1 MIGKEEEMEEQTAAE
16 RDSGAGEASASPP
29 PGGNAPE
36 ETPPEDIREEPPA
49 VEKMSPEELKAVLLR
64 FGWQAQKEEPKPVHA
79 PAEKHEDIR
88 EIFSGIS
95 EAVLNEI
102 FSEDELR
109 ELEEDGTK
117 VFFTEEVH
125 EPDEVTGETGA
136 DDQASDTDSTAV
148 ISTPAQL
155 REAGKGSPANETGG
169 TAPQAAPAGSLRRRR
184 YRTGCMG
191 ALLYFAFVLC
201 ISVMLAA
208 AGWLAANDVLSLNK
222 PELSAEITVREGES
236 IDEIAGDLEQ
246 AGIIKYKRLFKLFAK
261 ISKVEEKNKIDP
273 GTYTLSSSLDY
284 RAIIT
289 GMQQGIDWAS
299 LEKESVRVLIPEGR
313 TMAQTFAILEE
324 AGVCSADQLTECAT
338 EHDFEYRFLSE
349 DTLGDEKRL
358 EGYLFPDTYDFYLDS
373 APETVIVKL
382 LDNFNSR
389 VTEEMYQQAERMGYS
404 MHDIVTIA
412 SLIEKEAGA
421 DSERA
426 TIASVIYNR
435 LNSNYYPYLEI
446 DATVL
451 YALGETKTDISREEL
466 NIDSPYNTYNHEGLP
481 PGAIANPGLA
491 SIRAALAP
499 EETGYYFYALGK
511 NGTHEFFSTY
521 SQFSSFINSSEFG
534 G

>member
-1 MIGKEEEMEEQTAAE
+1 MIGKEEETEQLT
-16 RDSGAGEASASPP
+16 PP
-29 PGGNAPE
+29 ETDPGGGDAPLPSEPGSAAPE
-36 ETPPEDIREEPPA
+36 EPTPEEVREEPKA
-49 VEKMSPEELKAVLLR
+49 AEKMSPEELKAVLLR
-64 FGWQAQKEEPKPVHA
+64 YGWQAQKEEPKPVHVRR
-79 PAEKHEDIR
+79 EKHEDIR
-88 EIFSGIS
+88 EIFGGIS
-95 EAVLNEI
+95 EDVLNEI
-102 FSEDELR
+102 FSEEELK
-109 ELEEDGTK
+109 EFEEDGTK
-117 VFFTEEVH
+117 VYSGEDTPQPEKAGEVETEE
-125 EPDEVTGETGA
+125 
-136 DDQASDTDSTAV
+136 DDGGNTAV
-148 ISTPAQL
+148 ISTPDQL
-155 REAGKGSPANETGG
+155 REAGRVSAAHEPRKAEAQTET
-169 TAPQAAPAGSLRRRR
+169 AGSLRRRR

-201 ISVMLAA
+201 VSALLASV
-208 AGWLAANDVLSLNK
+208 GWLAANDVLSLNK
-222 PELSAEITVREGES
+222 PELSAEITVRDGES
-236 IDEIAGDLEQ
+236 IGEIAEDLAQ
-246 AGIIKYKRLFKLFAK
+246 AGIIKYKGLFRLFAK
-261 ISKVEEKNKIDP
+261 ISRVEEENKIDP

-299 LEKESVRVLIPEGR
+299 LEKETARVLIPEGR
-313 TMAQTFAILEE
+313 TMEQTFEILEE
-324 AGVCSADQLTECAT
+324 AGVCSAELLAECAKD
-338 EHDFEYRFLSE
+338 HDFEYRFLSA

-373 APETVIVKL
+373 APETVIAKM
-382 LDNFNSR
+382 LDDFDSR
-389 VTEEMYQQAERMGYS
+389 VTEEMYQQAERLGYS
-404 MHDIVTIA
+404 MHEIVTVA

-451 YALGETKTDISREEL
+451 YAIGESKTDITYEDL
-466 NIDSPYNTYNHEGLP
+466 NVDSPYNTYNHEGLP

-491 SIRAALAP
+491 SIRAALSP

-521 SQFSSFINSSEFG
+521 SQFSEFINSSEFG